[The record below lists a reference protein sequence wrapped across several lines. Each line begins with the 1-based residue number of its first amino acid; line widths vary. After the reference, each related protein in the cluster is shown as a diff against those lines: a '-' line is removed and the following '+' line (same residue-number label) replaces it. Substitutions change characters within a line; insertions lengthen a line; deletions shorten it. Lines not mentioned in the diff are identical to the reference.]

1 MAKDCPRCGLLNPP
15 EAQRCDCGYDFASRT
30 LQQSYLGTEKAP
42 ALASPT
48 PTEIIICVLLP
59 LIGLILGFQALSR
72 GRRHAG
78 KVMLL
83 VSVAMF
89 FVFGMLRVL
98 IMAGS

>member
-15 EAQRCDCGYDFASRT
+15 EAQRCDCGYDFASRSV
-30 LQQSYLGTEKAP
+30 QQSYLGTEK

-59 LIGLILGFQALSR
+59 LIGLILGFQARSR

-83 VSVAMF
+83 VSVAMI
-89 FVFGMLRVL
+89 FVYGILRVM